1 MAQEFLN
8 ESADIDYNSDIARS
22 NLASVISLLVGISS
36 GALMAV
42 DASQFQGLLDDVAQL
57 QAEVRVHDY
66 EIDVL
71 QGQ

>member
-1 MAQEFLN
+1 MAQELLL
-8 ESADIDYNSDIARS
+8 ESADFDFNSDISRS
-22 NLASVISLLVGISS
+22 NLAAVASILLGISS

-57 QAEVRVHDY
+57 KADVRVHDD

>member
-1 MAQEFLN
+1 MAQELPN
-8 ESADIDYNSDIARS
+8 MSTDIDYTSDIARS
-22 NLASVISLLVGISS
+22 NLAAVISLLVGISS

-42 DASQFQGLLDDVAQL
+42 DASQFQGLIDDVAQL
-57 QAEVRVHDY
+57 KADTRVHDD